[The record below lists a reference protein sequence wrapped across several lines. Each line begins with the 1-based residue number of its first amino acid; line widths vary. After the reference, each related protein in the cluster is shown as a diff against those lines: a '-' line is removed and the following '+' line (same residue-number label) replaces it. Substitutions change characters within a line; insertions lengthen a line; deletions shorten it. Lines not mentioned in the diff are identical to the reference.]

1 MILYSFV
8 GITTTRPSSNISQVL
23 VARLPTS
30 KCLSTAFP
38 QKSSTV
44 GGLSTIFQ
52 MHFYHD
58 RAQDFENF
66 LPPDVAN
73 YDVSAQVF
81 FCPAMTNDK
90 PVTPHE

>member
-8 GITTTRPSSNISQVL
+8 GITTTRPSSNISQ

-58 RAQDFENF
+58 CAQDFENF

-73 YDVSAQVF
+73 YDVSAQVLF
-81 FCPAMTNDK
+81 WPAVTNDK
-90 PVTPHE
+90 PVTPHVLV